1 MHRMVAGILSLSQ
14 HLSAVQS
21 TPDLYRPACC
31 PSCGQGRV
39 WHHGHYVR
47 KSDRSAAPEQ
57 ARCLVPILRFRC
69 AGCGRTCS
77 RLPGF
82 LSPRRWYAW
91 AVQQVALL
99 CVLLGSSL
107 RQGAA
112 RSGVARSTVR
122 RWRDSL
128 RERSTVFAF
137 HLCSRFPDLGR
148 TVDSTAFWQ
157 SCLSTWSLAETMTW
171 LDREVDVP

>member
-14 HLSAVQS
+14 HLSAVHS

-47 KSDRSAAPEQ
+47 KSDRSAAPGQ

-122 RWRDSL
+122 RWQTAWW
-128 RERSTVFAF
+128 ERSPVFAF
-137 HLCSRFPDLGR
+137 HLRTRFPDLGR
-148 TVDSTAFWQ
+148 TVDSTAFWCA
-157 SCLSTWSLAETMTW
+157 CLDQISLAAAMTW